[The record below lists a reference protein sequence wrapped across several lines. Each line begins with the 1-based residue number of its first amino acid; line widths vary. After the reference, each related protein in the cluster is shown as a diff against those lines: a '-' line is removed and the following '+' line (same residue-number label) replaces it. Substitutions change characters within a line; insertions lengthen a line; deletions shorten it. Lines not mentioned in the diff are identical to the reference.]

1 MALTLRGNG
10 QVSSD
15 NYGIDSDG
23 SITATGI
30 TSTGNVGINRS
41 TPQSKFEV
49 WTGNGELSHFG
60 SNNANA
66 TNNYT
71 GISLG
76 YAEAGANS
84 NYRKVG
90 IVAVG
95 RADGAARQDLAFLVD
110 NNADGNSVDLN
121 DTKMRISHEGYVTT
135 PSQPSF
141 IAKTNSTFNYTGGTG
156 YQTITNFG
164 NAILNRSNSYN
175 TSNSTFTAPVTGHYH
190 FNFQLLLMNV
200 DTGDDSIHISFVQNA
215 AQQIYGN
222 IRSPGSAANSVVGYG
237 QYLPVVGVGDMYMS
251 ANDTLQIKLSSTGS
265 MGVYSGSDWGR
276 FSGHLIG

>member
-110 NNADGNSVDLN
+110 SNSDGNSVDLG

-265 MGVYSGSDWGR
+265 MGVYSGPDWGR